1 MPVFQIA
8 DMTCKHCEATIT
20 KTVKDI
26 DAQAQVIID
35 LAAHTAKIESQHN
48 IDVIEKAISDAGF
61 TPVRQA

>member
-1 MPVFQIA
+1 MHAFQIA

-26 DAQAQVIID
+26 DAQAQVMID
-35 LAAHTAKIESQHN
+35 LSAHTAKIDSTLSV
-48 IDVIEKAISDAGF
+48 DVIEKAIVDAGF

>member
-1 MPVFQIA
+1 MHAFQIA

-20 KTVKDI
+20 KTVKEI

-35 LAAHTAKIESQHN
+35 LSAHTAKIESTLG
-48 IDVIEKAISDAGF
+48 IEVIEKAIVDAGF

>member
-1 MPVFQIA
+1 MHAFQIA

-20 KTVKDI
+20 KTVKEI

-35 LAAHTAKIESQHN
+35 LSGHTAKIESTLG
-48 IDVIEKAISDAGF
+48 IEVIEKAIVDAGF